1 MFTGTGNIRANG
13 GNGNGNGGGGAG
25 GRITVN
31 YQQGGFHSDR
41 TWCVGGSSST
51 ENGGPG
57 VVYLDGKAP
66 AMRNLRIDNKGR
78 SPSVSCFD
86 SINVVYYFYL
96 YHFLLHW
103 LRMHSKKRFYWIFH
117 YFVDLENYFIFRL
130 QWTMEITN
138 SLCQEVKHTYNLIF
152 LEIDVSKFFFRSCGV
167 SQCPI

>member
-41 TWCVGGSSST
+41 TWCFGGSSST

-86 SINVVYYFYL
+86 SINFAYYFCYL
-96 YHFLLHW
+96 LLH
-103 LRMHSKKRFYWIFH
+103 
-117 YFVDLENYFIFRL
+117 
-130 QWTMEITN
+130 
-138 SLCQEVKHTYNLIF
+138 
-152 LEIDVSKFFFRSCGV
+152 
-167 SQCPI
+167 